1 MLVID
6 GEVRVRFP
14 ELNAKVAVVD
24 GVRVKGEDAGLEE
37 FKGKVFAEVSMRYDL
52 DGLKND
58 ERMRRYRDFFWRI
71 GIDPTKIRPASEAL
85 IRRVLQGKPLPKIN
99 SAVDAYNLASMISG
113 VPLAAFDMDTIVG
126 KLCMRF
132 SRRGELFLGIG
143 MEAPKS
149 LNGGEIVVSD
159 DVKLVAIY
167 PYRDSEDTKITL
179 KTKKIIVMACGVPG
193 ISDNDLDQALRY
205 AVEYI
210 RRFC

>member
-6 GEVRVRFP
+6 DEVLVRFPDLNAKIAVVEGVRVR
-14 ELNAKVAVVD
+14 
-24 GVRVKGEDAGLEE
+24 GEDAGLEE
-37 FKGKVFAEVSMRYDL
+37 FKERVFAEVRMRYTL

-58 ERMRRYRDFFWRI
+58 ERMRKYRDFFWRI

-85 IRRVLQGKPLPKIN
+85 IRRVLQGKALPKIN
-99 SAVDAYNLASMISG
+99 SAVDSYNLASMISG

-132 SRRGELFLGIG
+132 SRRGELFFGIG
-143 MEAPKS
+143 MEGPKS
-149 LNGGEIVVSD
+149 LSGGEIVVSD
-159 DVKLVAIY
+159 EDKLVAIY

-179 KTKKIIVMACGVPG
+179 KTEKIIVMACGVPG
-193 ISDNDLDQALRY
+193 ISDNDLDKALGY